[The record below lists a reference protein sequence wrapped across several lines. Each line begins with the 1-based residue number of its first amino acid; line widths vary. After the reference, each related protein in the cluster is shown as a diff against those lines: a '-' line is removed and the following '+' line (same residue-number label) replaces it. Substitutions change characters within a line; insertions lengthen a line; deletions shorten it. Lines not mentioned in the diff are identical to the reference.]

1 MAFLVLLYFNCVHT
15 VMWLLVFCFSARG
28 ARGSSEV
35 VAFPVI
41 LIFFISN
48 MEFTYKY
55 GIKKYKDMSNLLK
68 ANSWLLW

>member
-1 MAFLVLLYFNCVHT
+1 MFILSCGCWYSVSLP
-15 VMWLLVFCFSARG
+15 RG
-28 ARGSSEV
+28 AVGSSEV

-41 LIFFISN
+41 LIFIISN
-48 MEFTYKY
+48 MEFTHKH